1 VDHGRRQLTLVAL
14 PACYDRRPAAHEH
27 EEDVTMIRSPVK
39 ASRSFLIGIRAAF
52 AVAGFLLAFL
62 VAPLAHAE
70 ELTALAKIRQSGVL
84 KVALYKNFAPFSH
97 DGRGVDVDLAEA
109 LAAKLGVKMSP
120 LWFEAD
126 ENMEDDLRNMVW
138 KGHYLGYG
146 PADVMMHAPIDPA
159 YMAKVDRVKFFAPY
173 HRERYA
179 VARRLDVLP
188 TLDNFEPFEKLG
200 LGVEGD
206 TLAATV
212 MLSADDGRYRN
223 TIKTYRT
230 ASEAV
235 GALKSGAVA
244 AVMAQQGELEGGLTG
259 DARMAIDLPPHPI
272 LQKRQWPLG
281 LAVKKQSDDL
291 AQALQAAINELIA
304 DGTLKAIM
312 QRHGVNHRQP

>member
-1 VDHGRRQLTLVAL
+1 MMRWAGSVFAV
-14 PACYDRRPAAHEH
+14 
-27 EEDVTMIRSPVK
+27 
-39 ASRSFLIGIRAAF
+39 RSFRAGVRAI
-52 AVAGFLLAFL
+52 AVLAVLFLGFL
-62 VAPLAHAE
+62 VAPFADAQDVPA
-70 ELTALAKIRQSGVL
+70 LTKIRQSGVL
-84 KVALYKNFAPFSH
+84 KVALYKNFAPFSN
-97 DGRGVDVDLAEA
+97 DGKGIDVDIAEA

-212 MLSADDGRYRN
+212 MLSADGGRYRN
-223 TIKTYRT
+223 TIRTYRT
-230 ASEAV
+230 AGEAV
-235 GALKSGAVA
+235 EALKSGAVA
-244 AVMAQQGELEGGLTG
+244 AVMAQQGELEGGLAG

-272 LQKRQWPLG
+272 LQKRQWALG

-291 AQALQAAINELIA
+291 AQAMKIPSY
-304 DGTLKAIM
+304 M
-312 QRHGVNHRQP
+312 

>member
-1 VDHGRRQLTLVAL
+1 
-14 PACYDRRPAAHEH
+14 
-27 EEDVTMIRSPVK
+27 MIRWPVV
-39 ASRSFLIGIRAAF
+39 AWRSFLRSIPVAAALGLF
-52 AVAGFLLAFL
+52 AFSAVPPAC
-62 VAPLAHAE
+62 AE
-70 ELTALAKIRQSGVL
+70 ELSALEKIRHSGVL
-84 KVALYKNFAPFSH
+84 KVALYRNFAPFSH

-120 LWFEAD
+120 LWFDAD

-179 VARRLDVLP
+179 IARQLDKLP
-188 TLDNFEPFEKLG
+188 TLDDFAPFEKLP

-206 TLAATV
+206 TLAASV
-212 MLSADDGRYRN
+212 MLSADGGRYRN
-223 TIKTYRT
+223 TIKTFRS
-230 ASEAV
+230 AGEAV
-235 GALKSGAVA
+235 AALKAGSVA
-244 AVMAQQGELEGGLTG
+244 AVMAQQGELEGGLKG

-291 AQALQAAINELIA
+291 AQALQTAINQLLA
-304 DGTLKAIM
+304 DGTVKAIM
-312 QRHGVNHRQP
+312 LRHGVQHRQP

>member
-1 VDHGRRQLTLVAL
+1 
-14 PACYDRRPAAHEH
+14 
-27 EEDVTMIRSPVK
+27 MIRWPVFFP
-39 ASRSFLIGIRAAF
+39 RCIRAA
-52 AVAGFLLAFL
+52 AALAALWLAFL
-62 VAPLAHAE
+62 AVPLVKAQ
-70 ELTALAKIRQSGVL
+70 ELSALEKIRKSGVL

-179 VARRLDVLP
+179 IARRLDKLP
-188 TLDNFEPFEKLG
+188 TLDNFEPFEKLN
-200 LGVEGD
+200 LGIEGD

-212 MLSADDGRYRN
+212 MLSADGGRYRD
-223 TIKTYRT
+223 TIRTFRT
-230 ASEAV
+230 AAEAV
-235 GALKSGAVA
+235 SALQSGAVA
-244 AVMAQQGELEGGLTG
+244 AVMAQQGELEGGLKG

-281 LAVKKQSDDL
+281 LAVKQQSDDL
-291 AQALQAAINELIA
+291 AQALQAAIRELMA
-304 DGTLKAIM
+304 DGSMKAIM
-312 QRHGVNHRQP
+312 LRHGVQHRLP

>member
-1 VDHGRRQLTLVAL
+1 MRG
-14 PACYDRRPAAHEH
+14 
-27 EEDVTMIRSPVK
+27 
-39 ASRSFLIGIRAAF
+39 FLIGFRAVF
-52 AVAGFLLAFL
+52 ACAGLLLAFL
-62 VAPLAHAE
+62 ATPLAQAE
-70 ELTALAKIRQSGVL
+70 ELSALAKIRQSGVL

-159 YMAKVDRVKFFAPY
+159 YMAKVERVKFFAPY

-188 TLDNFEPFEKLG
+188 TLDNFEAFEKLS

-212 MLSADDGRYRN
+212 MLSADGGRYRN

-244 AVMAQQGELEGGLTG
+244 AVMAQQGELEGGLAG

-291 AQALQAAINELIA
+291 AQALQAAINELMA
-304 DGTLKAIM
+304 DGSLKAIM
-312 QRHGVNHRQP
+312 QRHGVKHRQP

>member
-1 VDHGRRQLTLVAL
+1 
-14 PACYDRRPAAHEH
+14 
-27 EEDVTMIRSPVK
+27 MIRWPVI
-39 ASRSFLIGIRAAF
+39 ALRRWLMGSRAA
-52 AVAGFLLAFL
+52 AVLAGLWLAFL
-62 VAPLAHAE
+62 STPPVGAE
-70 ELTALAKIRQSGVL
+70 ELSALEKIRQSGVL
-84 KVALYKNFAPFSH
+84 KVALYRNFAPFSH
-97 DGRGVDVDLAEA
+97 DGRGIDVDLANA
-109 LAAKLGVKMSP
+109 LAAKLGVKMSA

-179 VARRLDVLP
+179 IARQLDKLP
-188 TLDNFEPFEKLG
+188 TLDNFEPFEKFG

-206 TLAATV
+206 TLAASV
-212 MLSADDGRYRN
+212 MLSADGGRYRN
-223 TIKTYRT
+223 MIKTYRT
-230 ASEAV
+230 AGEAV
-235 GALKSGAVA
+235 EALKGGAVA
-244 AVMAQQGELEGGLTG
+244 AVMAQQGELEGGLRG

-291 AQALQAAINELIA
+291 AQALQTAINELIA
-304 DGTLKAIM
+304 DGSLKAIM
-312 QRHGVNHRQP
+312 QRHGVQHRQP

>member
-1 VDHGRRQLTLVAL
+1 
-14 PACYDRRPAAHEH
+14 
-27 EEDVTMIRSPVK
+27 MIRWLVV
-39 ASRSFLIGIRAAF
+39 AWRSFLQGIPAVAAF
-52 AVAGFLLAFL
+52 GMFAFIAV
-62 VAPLAHAE
+62 PLAYAE
-70 ELTALAKIRQSGVL
+70 ELSALEKIRQSGVL
-84 KVALYKNFAPFSH
+84 KVALYRNFAPFSH

-120 LWFEAD
+120 LWFDAD

-179 VARRLDVLP
+179 IARQLDKLP
-188 TLDNFEPFEKLG
+188 TLDGFEPFEKLP
-200 LGVEGD
+200 LGIEGD
-206 TLAATV
+206 TLAASV
-212 MLSADDGRYRN
+212 MLSADNGRYRN
-223 TIKTYRT
+223 TIKTFRT
-230 ASEAV
+230 AGEAV
-235 GALKSGAVA
+235 AALKAGAVA
-244 AVMAQQGELEGGLTG
+244 AVLAQQGELEGGLKG

-291 AQALQAAINELIA
+291 AQALQAAINELMA

-312 QRHGVNHRQP
+312 LRHGVQHRQP

>member
-1 VDHGRRQLTLVAL
+1 LTLVAL

>member
-1 VDHGRRQLTLVAL
+1 MIRWLVVAWRSLLQGIPAAAAL
-14 PACYDRRPAAHEH
+14 GLFAFSAAPPAC
-27 EEDVTMIRSPVK
+27 
-39 ASRSFLIGIRAAF
+39 
-52 AVAGFLLAFL
+52 AG
-62 VAPLAHAE
+62 
-70 ELTALAKIRQSGVL
+70 ELTALEKIRQSGVL
-84 KVALYKNFAPFSH
+84 KVALYRNFAPFSH

-120 LWFEAD
+120 LWFDAD

-179 VARRLDVLP
+179 IARQLDKLP
-188 TLDNFEPFEKLG
+188 TLDDFAPFEKLP

-206 TLAATV
+206 TLAASV
-212 MLSADDGRYRN
+212 MLSADGGRYRN
-223 TIKTYRT
+223 TIQTFRS
-230 ASEAV
+230 AGEAV
-235 GALKSGAVA
+235 AALKAGAVA
-244 AVMAQQGELEGGLTG
+244 AVLAQQGELEGGLKG

-291 AQALQAAINELIA
+291 AQALQAAINELMA

-312 QRHGVNHRQP
+312 QRHGVQHRQP

>member
-1 VDHGRRQLTLVAL
+1 MSRWSDSALRSVLAGLRPVAVL
-14 PACYDRRPAAHEH
+14 AGMVLAFFVAPPAA
-27 EEDVTMIRSPVK
+27 
-39 ASRSFLIGIRAAF
+39 
-52 AVAGFLLAFL
+52 
-62 VAPLAHAE
+62 AE
-70 ELTALAKIRQSGVL
+70 ELSALAKIRQSGVL

-97 DGRGVDVDLAEA
+97 DGRGVDVDLAQA

-179 VARRLDVLP
+179 VARRLDALP
-188 TLDNFEPFEKLG
+188 TLDNFEAFEKLG

-212 MLSADDGRYRN
+212 MLSADGGRYRN

-230 ASEAV
+230 AGEAV
-235 GALKSGAVA
+235 EALKSGAVA
-244 AVMAQQGELEGGLTG
+244 AVMAQQGELEGGLAG
-259 DARMAIDLPPHPI
+259 DARMAIDLPPNPI
-272 LQKRQWPLG
+272 LQKRQWALG

-291 AQALQAAINELIA
+291 AQALQAAINEMVA
-304 DGTLKAIM
+304 DGSLKAIM
-312 QRHGVNHRQP
+312 QRHGVTHRQP

>member
-1 VDHGRRQLTLVAL
+1 LTLVAL
-14 PACYDRRPAAHEH
+14 SACYDRRPAAHEH

>member
-1 VDHGRRQLTLVAL
+1 
-14 PACYDRRPAAHEH
+14 
-27 EEDVTMIRSPVK
+27 MIRWLVV
-39 ASRSFLIGIRAAF
+39 AWRSFLRSIPAAAALGLF
-52 AVAGFLLAFL
+52 AFSAAPPACAG
-62 VAPLAHAE
+62 
-70 ELTALAKIRQSGVL
+70 ELTALEKIRQSGVL
-84 KVALYKNFAPFSH
+84 KVALYRNFAPFSH
-97 DGRGVDVDLAEA
+97 DGHGVDVDLAEA

-120 LWFEAD
+120 LWFDAD

-179 VARRLDVLP
+179 IARQLDLLP
-188 TLDNFEPFEKLG
+188 TLDDFAPFEKLP

-206 TLAATV
+206 TLAASV
-212 MLSADDGRYRN
+212 MLSADGGRYRN
-223 TIKTYRT
+223 TIKTFRS
-230 ASEAV
+230 AGEAV
-235 GALKSGAVA
+235 AALKAGAVA
-244 AVMAQQGELEGGLTG
+244 AVLAQQGELEGGLKG

-291 AQALQAAINELIA
+291 AQALQAAINELMA

-312 QRHGVNHRQP
+312 QRHGVQHRQP

>member
-1 VDHGRRQLTLVAL
+1 
-14 PACYDRRPAAHEH
+14 
-27 EEDVTMIRSPVK
+27 MIRRLVVVW
-39 ASRSFLIGIRAAF
+39 RSFLQGIPAAAALGMF
-52 AVAGFLLAFL
+52 VFVAV
-62 VAPLAHAE
+62 PLAHAE
-70 ELTALAKIRQSGVL
+70 ELSALEKIRQSGVL

-120 LWFEAD
+120 LWFDAD

-159 YMAKVDRVKFFAPY
+159 YMARVDRVKFFAPY

-179 VARRLDVLP
+179 IARQLDKLP
-188 TLDNFEPFEKLG
+188 TLDSFEPFEKLP
-200 LGVEGD
+200 LGIEGD
-206 TLAATV
+206 TLAASV
-212 MLSADDGRYRN
+212 MLSADGGRYRN
-223 TIKTYRT
+223 TIKTFRS
-230 ASEAV
+230 AGDAV
-235 GALKSGAVA
+235 AALKAGAVA
-244 AVMAQQGELEGGLTG
+244 AVLAQQGELEGGLKG

-291 AQALQAAINELIA
+291 AQALQAAINELMA
-304 DGTLKAIM
+304 DGTLKTIM
-312 QRHGVNHRQP
+312 LRHGVQHRQP

>member
-1 VDHGRRQLTLVAL
+1 
-14 PACYDRRPAAHEH
+14 
-27 EEDVTMIRSPVK
+27 
-39 ASRSFLIGIRAAF
+39 
-52 AVAGFLLAFL
+52 
-62 VAPLAHAE
+62 
-70 ELTALAKIRQSGVL
+70 VL

-97 DGRGVDVDLAEA
+97 DGRGVDVDLAQA

-159 YMAKVDRVKFFAPY
+159 YMAKVERVKFFAPY

-188 TLDNFEPFEKLG
+188 TLDNFEAFEKLS

-212 MLSADDGRYRN
+212 MLSADGGRYRN

-244 AVMAQQGELEGGLTG
+244 AVMAQQGELEGGLAG

-304 DGTLKAIM
+304 DGSLKAIM
-312 QRHGVNHRQP
+312 QRHGVTHRQP

>member
-1 VDHGRRQLTLVAL
+1 MSGWSASALRSVLAGLRPAAAFAGIVLAFFVAL
-14 PACYDRRPAAHEH
+14 PAA
-27 EEDVTMIRSPVK
+27 
-39 ASRSFLIGIRAAF
+39 
-52 AVAGFLLAFL
+52 
-62 VAPLAHAE
+62 AE
-70 ELTALAKIRQSGVL
+70 ELSALAKIRQSGLL

-97 DGRGVDVDLAEA
+97 DGRGVDVDLAQA

-120 LWFEAD
+120 LWFDAD

-179 VARRLDVLP
+179 VARRLDALP
-188 TLDNFEPFEKLG
+188 TLDNFEPFEKLAI
-200 LGVEGD
+200 GVEGD

-212 MLSADDGRYRN
+212 MLSADGGRYRN

-230 ASEAV
+230 AGEAV
-235 GALKSGAVA
+235 EALKGGAVS
-244 AVMAQQGELEGGLTG
+244 AVMAQQGELEGGLAG

-272 LQKRQWPLG
+272 LQKRQWAIG

-291 AQALQAAINELIA
+291 AQALQAAINEMVA
-304 DGTLKAIM
+304 DGSLKAIM
-312 QRHGVNHRQP
+312 QRHGVTHRQP

>member
-1 VDHGRRQLTLVAL
+1 
-14 PACYDRRPAAHEH
+14 
-27 EEDVTMIRSPVK
+27 MIRWLVK
-39 ASRSFLIGIRAAF
+39 ASRRFLRGAPAALVLGVL
-52 AVAGFLLAFL
+52 AVIA
-62 VAPLAHAE
+62 VPPVHAE
-70 ELTALAKIRQSGVL
+70 ELSALEKIRQSGVL

-120 LWFEAD
+120 LWFDAD

-179 VARRLDVLP
+179 LARQLDKLP
-188 TLDNFEPFEKLG
+188 TLESFEPFEKFQIG
-200 LGVEGD
+200 IEGD
-206 TLAATV
+206 TLAASI
-212 MLSADDGRYRN
+212 MLSADSGRYRN
-223 TIKTYRT
+223 SVVTFRS
-230 ASEAV
+230 AGAAV
-235 GALKSGAVA
+235 AALKAGAVA
-244 AVMAQQGELEGGLTG
+244 AVLAQQGELEGGLKG

-291 AQALQAAINELIA
+291 AQALQAAINGLMA

-312 QRHGVNHRQP
+312 LRHGVQHRQP

>member
-1 VDHGRRQLTLVAL
+1 
-14 PACYDRRPAAHEH
+14 
-27 EEDVTMIRSPVK
+27 MIQSPVK
-39 ASRSFLIGIRAAF
+39 ASRSFLGGIRAAF
-52 AVAGFLLAFL
+52 AFAGLLLAFI
-62 VAPLAHAE
+62 ATPLAHAE
-70 ELTALAKIRQSGVL
+70 ELSALAKIRQSGVL

-97 DGRGVDVDLAEA
+97 DGRGVDVDLAQA

-159 YMAKVDRVKFFAPY
+159 YMAKVERVKFFAPY

-188 TLDNFEPFEKLG
+188 TLDNFEAFEKLS

-212 MLSADDGRYRN
+212 MLSADGGRYRN

-235 GALKSGAVA
+235 GALKS
-244 AVMAQQGELEGGLTG
+244 GGLTG

-304 DGTLKAIM
+304 DGSLKAIM
-312 QRHGVNHRQP
+312 QRHGVTHRQP

>member
-1 VDHGRRQLTLVAL
+1 
-14 PACYDRRPAAHEH
+14 
-27 EEDVTMIRSPVK
+27 MIRSTVK
-39 ASRSFLIGIRAAF
+39 ATRDFLIGFRAAF
-52 AVAGFLLAFL
+52 ACAGFLLAFL
-62 VAPLAHAE
+62 AMPLAQAE
-70 ELTALAKIRQSGVL
+70 ELSALAKIRQSGVL

-159 YMAKVDRVKFFAPY
+159 YMAKVERVKFFAPY

-188 TLDNFEPFEKLG
+188 TLDNFEAFEKLS

-212 MLSADDGRYRN
+212 MLSADGGRYRN

-244 AVMAQQGELEGGLTG
+244 AVMAQQGELEGGLAG

-304 DGTLKAIM
+304 DGSLKAIM
-312 QRHGVNHRQP
+312 QRHGVKHRQP